1 MTRMQS
7 LCPLF
12 RSSKLAKSL
21 ALRVSRHGADHLLS
35 FEFLLQNG
43 VVRKHDMNYE
53 ESDVMNAVFEEDSM
67 CSKIRVRPAV
77 MLQLLEHFRQRSSEI
92 LLKLNCQKISMTS
105 YYSTENYLLQ
115 SNVAHNTSSSSGL
128 NSSKERRQTGRKPI
142 MNTDVSV
149 RVQELET
156 IIFGEDSRVQQQD
169 EVLLLSAKEVC
180 KSAYEL
186 SSVEFG
192 FE

>member
-1 MTRMQS
+1 MAIILQS

-12 RSSKLAKSL
+12 KSSKMAKSL
-21 ALRVSRHGADHLLS
+21 TLRVSRQGADHLLS

-43 VVRKHDMNYE
+43 VVRRHDMIYE
-53 ESDVMNAVFEEDSM
+53 ESDVLNAVFEEDSM

-105 YYSTENYLLQ
+105 YYSTESFLLQ
-115 SNVAHNTSSSSGL
+115 SNAAHNTSSTSGL
-128 NSSKERRQTGRKPI
+128 NSSKERRQKPI

-149 RVQELET
+149 RVQELEAV
-156 IIFGEDSRVQQQD
+156 IFGEDSRIQQQD

-180 KSAYEL
+180 
-186 SSVEFG
+186 
-192 FE
+192 